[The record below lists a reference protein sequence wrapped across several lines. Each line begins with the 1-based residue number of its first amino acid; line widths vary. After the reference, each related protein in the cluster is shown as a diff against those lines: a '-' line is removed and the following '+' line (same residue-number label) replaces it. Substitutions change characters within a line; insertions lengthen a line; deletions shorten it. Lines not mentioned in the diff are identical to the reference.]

1 MEERQWIKAVQ
12 RGDKRYLSDIA
23 EKYYDDIF
31 RFCAYQTGSRED
43 AYDLT
48 QETFLRFIRYVE
60 SYQSRNL
67 KGYLLTIAMNLC
79 RNYHRAKNREETV
92 HVRRHEDERGAA
104 EQESTDLQG
113 LAGHWRSAGGEG
125 SAEYASGGFDGMAHG
140 TPEAFAMER
149 ERARLLSEALGE
161 LPDIQREAIL
171 LHYFQ
176 NMKYREI
183 SRLTGANL
191 STVKS
196 RIRQGTDKLAKLLRK
211 ERLHKEVASLLRF
224 VVSWND

>member
-60 SYQSRNL
+60 SYQSKNL

-79 RNYHRAKNREETV
+79 RNYHRMKNREEAAC
-92 HVRRHEDERGAA
+92 VRRHEDGEGSSEPASL
-104 EQESTDLQG
+104 QESAEYL
-113 LAGHWRSAGGEG
+113 RSVGGEG
-125 SAEYASGGFDGMAHG
+125 SAAPAPGDFCGAARG
-140 TPEAFAMER
+140 TPEELALAD
-149 ERARLLSEALGE
+149 ERAKLLSEALNE
-161 LPDIQREAIL
+161 LPDIQREAII

-183 SRLTGANL
+183 GRLTGANL

-196 RIRQGTDKLAKLLRK
+196 RIRQGTDKLGRLLRR
-211 ERLHKEVASLLRF
+211 EDFLDA
-224 VVSWND
+224 

>member
-1 MEERQWIKAVQ
+1 MEERQWIKAIQ
-12 RGDKRYLSDIA
+12 RGDKRYFSDIA

-67 KGYLLTIAMNLC
+67 RGYLLTIAMNLC
-79 RNYHRAKNREETV
+79 RNYHRMKNREEAACV
-92 HVRRHEDERGAA
+92 EQHED
-104 EQESTDLQG
+104 
-113 LAGHWRSAGGEG
+113 GEG
-125 SAEYASGGFDGMAHG
+125 AEEPGELALAD
-140 TPEAFAMER
+140 
-149 ERARLLSEALGE
+149 ERARLLSEALNE
-161 LPDIQREAIL
+161 LPDIQREAII

-183 SRLTGANL
+183 GRLTGANV

-196 RIRQGTDKLAKLLRK
+196 RIRQGTDKLGRLLRR
-211 ERLHKEVASLLRF
+211 EDFLDA
-224 VVSWND
+224 

>member
-1 MEERQWIKAVQ
+1 MEERQWIKAIQ
-12 RGDKRYLSDIA
+12 RGDKRYFSDIA

-43 AYDLT
+43 ACDLT

-60 SYQSRNL
+60 SYRSKNL

-79 RNYHRAKNREETV
+79 RNYHRTKGREA
-92 HVRRHEDERGAA
+92 RRYEDGEGAA
-104 EQESTDLQG
+104 EPAGPLESAEHWRCAGSEGSTD
-113 LAGHWRSAGGEG
+113 
-125 SAEYASGGFDGMAHG
+125 YALGGFGGGAQR
-140 TPEAFAMER
+140 TPEELALAD
-149 ERARLLSEALGE
+149 ERARLLSEALNE
-161 LPDIQREAIL
+161 LPDIQREAII

-183 SRLTGANL
+183 GRLTGVNL

-196 RIRQGTDKLAKLLRK
+196 RIRQGTDKLGKLLRR
-211 ERLHKEVASLLRF
+211 EDFFDA
-224 VVSWND
+224 

>member
-1 MEERQWIKAVQ
+1 MEERQWIKAIQ

-43 AYDLT
+43 AYDLA

-60 SYQSRNL
+60 SYRSRNL

-79 RNYHRAKNREETV
+79 RNYHRMKGREEAMC
-92 HVRRHEDERGAA
+92 VRRHEDGEGPA
-104 EQESTDLQG
+104 EPAGLQES
-113 LAGHWRSAGGEG
+113 AERWRSAGSED
-125 SAEYASGGFDGMAHG
+125 SADCTSGGFGGGARG
-140 TPEAFAMER
+140 TPEELALAD
-149 ERARLLSEALGE
+149 ERARLLSEALKE
-161 LPDIQREAIL
+161 LPDIQREAII

-176 NMKYREI
+176 DMKYREI
-183 SRLTGANL
+183 GRLTGANL

-196 RIRQGTDKLAKLLRK
+196 RIRQGTDKLARLLRK
-211 ERLHKEVASLLRF
+211 EDFWDV
-224 VVSWND
+224 

>member
-60 SYQSRNL
+60 SYRSKNL

-79 RNYHRAKNREETV
+79 RNYHRMKNREEAACV
-92 HVRRHEDERGAA
+92 GCHEDGGRSE
-104 EQESTDLQG
+104 ELEEPEE
-113 LAGHWRSAGGEG
+113 LALA
-125 SAEYASGGFDGMAHG
+125 D
-140 TPEAFAMER
+140 
-149 ERARLLSEALGE
+149 ERARLLSEALNE
-161 LPDIQREAIL
+161 LPDIQREAII

-183 SRLTGANL
+183 GRLTGANL

-196 RIRQGTDKLAKLLRK
+196 RIRQGTDKLGKLLRR
-211 ERLHKEVASLLRF
+211 EDFLDA
-224 VVSWND
+224 

>member
-60 SYQSRNL
+60 SYRSKNL

-79 RNYHRAKNREETV
+79 RNYHRTKGREEAIC
-92 HVRRHEDERGAA
+92 VRRHEDSE
-104 EQESTDLQG
+104 
-113 LAGHWRSAGGEG
+113 RSAE
-125 SAEYASGGFDGMAHG
+125 
-140 TPEAFAMER
+140 PEEPEEPEELALAD
-149 ERARLLSEALGE
+149 ERARLLSEALNE
-161 LPDIQREAIL
+161 LPDIQREAII

-176 NMKYREI
+176 DMKYREI
-183 SRLTGANL
+183 GRLTGANL

-196 RIRQGTDKLAKLLRK
+196 RIRQGTDKLGRLLRR
-211 ERLHKEVASLLRF
+211 EDFLDA
-224 VVSWND
+224 

>member
-60 SYQSRNL
+60 SYRSKNL

-79 RNYHRAKNREETV
+79 RNYHRMKGREEAV
-92 HVRRHEDERGAA
+92 CVRQYADGERSAA
-104 EQESTDLQG
+104 PEERQG
-113 LAGHWRSAGGEG
+113 LAGNWKSVGGE
-125 SAEYASGGFDGMAHG
+125 SSVAPASGDFGGEARG
-140 TPEAFAMER
+140 TPEELALAD
-149 ERARLLSEALGE
+149 ERARLLSEALNE
-161 LPDIQREAIL
+161 LPDIQREAII

-183 SRLTGANL
+183 GRLTGANV

-196 RIRQGTDKLAKLLRK
+196 RIRQGTDKLGKLLRK
-211 ERLHKEVASLLRF
+211 EDFLDA
-224 VVSWND
+224 